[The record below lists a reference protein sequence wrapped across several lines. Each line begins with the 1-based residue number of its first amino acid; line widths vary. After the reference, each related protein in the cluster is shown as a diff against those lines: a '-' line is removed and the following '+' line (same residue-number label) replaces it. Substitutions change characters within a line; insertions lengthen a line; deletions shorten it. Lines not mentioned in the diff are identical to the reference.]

1 MSSGRICFG
10 CGRGAFLAINP
21 PRGREIL
28 AGDEFDAPLQAR
40 RRFAVA
46 RVLRAL
52 ELNAEPREQR
62 PPPALARGDI
72 NRSRDPLRRDRAGA
86 QLDAKGDEARERLV
100 GRRAWR
106 ASLQVL
112 SVGKLFGSRAV
123 AQRLE
128 AAAR

>member
-10 CGRGAFLAINP
+10 CGRRAFLAINP

-62 PPPALARGDI
+62 PPPALARGDVDCSCDALLCY
-72 NRSRDPLRRDRAGA
+72 RVLA
-86 QLDAKGDEARERLV
+86 QLHPKTDDAHELGLH
-100 GRRAWR
+100 WR
-106 ASLQVL
+106 TRFTAL
-112 SVGKLFGSRAV
+112 
-123 AQRLE
+123 
-128 AAAR
+128 